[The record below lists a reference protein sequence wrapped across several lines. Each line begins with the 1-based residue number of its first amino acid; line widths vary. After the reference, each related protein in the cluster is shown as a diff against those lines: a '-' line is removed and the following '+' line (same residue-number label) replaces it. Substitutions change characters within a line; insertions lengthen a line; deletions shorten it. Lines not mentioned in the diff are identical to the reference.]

1 MRILLDSHVF
11 VWVKSAP
18 ENLSDQARAAIIDP
32 ANDVYVSVAT
42 AWELWLKH
50 AKKPIM
56 AVAPALKGGAPSFLT
71 ACEESGILLLD
82 ITLEHA
88 ATAATLPPIHRDP
101 FDRMLIAQA
110 IAERLT
116 VVTNDA
122 AFRRYKRLRVFG
134 A

>member
-1 MRILLDSHVF
+1 MRILLDSHIF

-18 ENLSDQARAAIIDP
+18 ENLSDQARDAIIDP
-32 ANDVYVSVAT
+32 ANDVYVSVAS

-50 AKKPIM
+50 AKKPIV
-56 AVAPALKGGAPSFLT
+56 AVAPALEGGSPSFRN

-88 ATAATLPPIHRDP
+88 ATATALPPIHRDP

-110 IAERLT
+110 QRLGA
-116 VVTNDA
+116 VLVTRDQ
-122 AFRRYKRLRVFG
+122 AFTSYGVDVLR